1 MGVEISLSLLRGEGN
16 PYPRVVVGEVV
27 LFLVAVARLLWA
39 VVAAVVAGAKK
50 CARLTEAAHLIRRLW
65 IGF

>member
-16 PYPRVVVGEVV
+16 PYPKVAVVEVA
-27 LFLVAVARLLWA
+27 LFLVAVALLLWA
-39 VVAAVVAGAKK
+39 VVAGVVAGAKN
-50 CARLTEAAHLIRRLW
+50 CVRLAEAAHLIRRLW

>member
-16 PYPRVVVGEVV
+16 PYPKVVGEVA

-50 CARLTEAAHLIRRLW
+50 CARLTEVAHLIRRLW

>member
-16 PYPRVVVGEVV
+16 PYPKVVVEGAT

-39 VVAAVVAGAKK
+39 AVVAVVAGAKNV
-50 CARLTEAAHLIRRLW
+50 
-65 IGF
+65 

>member
-16 PYPRVVVGEVV
+16 PYPKVVVEVA
-27 LFLVAVARLLWA
+27 LFLVAVALLLWA
-39 VVAAVVAGAKK
+39 VVAAVVAGAKN
-50 CARLTEAAHLIRRLW
+50 CVRLAEAAHLIRRLW

>member
-16 PYPRVVVGEVV
+16 PYPKVVGEVA

-39 VVAAVVAGAKK
+39 VVAGVVAGAKNV
-50 CARLTEAAHLIRRLW
+50 
-65 IGF
+65 

>member
-16 PYPRVVVGEVV
+16 PYPKVAVEVA

-39 VVAAVVAGAKK
+39 VVAGVVAGAKN
-50 CARLTEAAHLIRRLW
+50 CVRLAETAHLIRRLW